1 MPPLLQGAG
10 EIGDEDKK
18 QQAGRGGLEVLGGR
32 RSPSWFV
39 MEAAP
44 PARGHRWCARCR
56 FFFFMKPASF
66 SRSCYLVRFFLCD
79 LILLFLFLLQDR
91 RGCSRSFSLSLFLSL
106 YSCSRGLLAVPKQG
120 SVALPQGPT
129 AAPRHHRLLAVGQ
142 QQEIKSRASMR
153 APVQNQSM
161 SETTFGRVSDFIAPF
176 AMFPKMDEP
185 RGTRTIQFNLFSCFC
200 KSRYSVLCWIC

>member
-56 FFFFMKPASF
+56 IVGAA
-66 SRSCYLVRFFLCD
+66 LVRSVCHCSFRSTPAQEAYLQS
-79 LILLFLFLLQDR
+79 LSKALSHYHKAQLLLLDITD
-91 RGCSRSFSLSLFLSL
+91 FSL
-106 YSCSRGLLAVPKQG
+106 
-120 SVALPQGPT
+120 
-129 AAPRHHRLLAVGQ
+129 
-142 QQEIKSRASMR
+142 SRASMR

-185 RGTRTIQFNLFSCFC
+185 RDVEDL
-200 KSRYSVLCWIC
+200 KSSVKDFGSAEANDLALGP